1 MRTKTFQWMPD
12 KTLSPAWKSPR
23 VKLFCSEN
31 LLVPEEKETETEY
44 FQIHKWILSVQAS
57 FGQLPGEG

>member
-1 MRTKTFQWMPD
+1 MSD